1 MILGFI
7 MVKSLVDELIQS
19 FGSECFEMSR
29 MKAAFGID
37 GIIGILWI
45 IVGVIFLIYQPL
57 TAATLDLGF
66 SLIGLILVV
75 IGILSMLKVM
85 GALQK

>member
-1 MILGFI
+1 
-7 MVKSLVDELIQS
+7 
-19 FGSECFEMSR
+19 MSK

-45 IVGVIFLIYQPL
+45 VLGAIFLVYQPL

-75 IGILSMLKVM
+75 IGILSLMKVM

>member
-1 MILGFI
+1 
-7 MVKSLVDELIQS
+7 
-19 FGSECFEMSR
+19 MSR

-45 IVGVIFLIYQPL
+45 VLGAIFLIYQPL

-66 SLIGLILVV
+66 SLIGLIFVV
-75 IGILSMLKVM
+75 IGVLSMMKVM

>member
-1 MILGFI
+1 MELRLG
-7 MVKSLVDELIQS
+7 V
-19 FGSECFEMSR
+19 FEMSR

-45 IVGVIFLIYQPL
+45 ILGAIFLVYQPL
-57 TAATLDLGF
+57 TAATIDLGF
-66 SLIGLILVV
+66 SLIGLIFVV

-85 GALQK
+85 GALQKQS

>member
-1 MILGFI
+1 
-7 MVKSLVDELIQS
+7 
-19 FGSECFEMSR
+19 MSR

-45 IVGVIFLIYQPL
+45 VLGAIFMIYQPL
-57 TAATLDLGF
+57 ATATIDLGF
-66 SLIGLILVV
+66 SLIGLIFVA
-75 IGILSMLKVM
+75 IGILSMMKVM

>member
-1 MILGFI
+1 M
-7 MVKSLVDELIQS
+7 
-19 FGSECFEMSR
+19 MSK

-45 IVGVIFLIYQPL
+45 ILGAIFLIYQPL
-57 TAATLDLGF
+57 TSATIDLGF
-66 SLIGLILVV
+66 SLIGVILVI
-75 IGILSMLKVM
+75 IGILSMMKVM